1 MTGVQT
7 CALPICIAEK
17 VGKIDV
23 LVEAQ
28 KRLEEN
34 QAKMELAIGKM
45 ADAVTRLAVM
55 EERQNAVR
63 GEITTL
69 SEKIDRVEQ
78 EHKESMKKVM
88 DVVERLEHRTDELE
102 RAEELNLQV
111 RKWFFAAIATV
122 GSILAYG
129 IAKYFG
135 LS

>member
-1 MTGVQT
+1 MDDRELLGR
-7 CALPICIAEK
+7 IAEK

-34 QAKMELAIGKM
+34 QAKMELAIDKM

-55 EERQNAVR
+55 EERQNVVR
-63 GEITTL
+63 GEIIVL

-78 EHKESMKKVM
+78 ERKEDMKKVM
-88 DVVERLEHRTDELE
+88 DVVERLERRTDKLE
-102 RAEELNLQV
+102 RAEELNLQIRRWV
-111 RKWFFAAIATV
+111 FASIATV
-122 GSILAYG
+122 GTIIAYG

-135 LS
+135 V

>member
-1 MTGVQT
+1 MDDRELLGR
-7 CALPICIAEK
+7 IAEK

-78 EHKESMKKVM
+78 ERKENMEKVM
-88 DVVERLEHRTDELE
+88 VAVERLEHRTDKLE

>member
-1 MTGVQT
+1 MDDRELLGR
-7 CALPICIAEK
+7 IAEK
-17 VGKIDV
+17 IGKIDV

-34 QAKMELAIGKM
+34 QVKMELAIGKM
-45 ADAVTRLAVM
+45 ADAVTRLAIM

-63 GEITTL
+63 GEIVTL

-78 EHKESMKKVM
+78 ERKENMKKIM
-88 DVVERLEHRTDELE
+88 GVVERLEHRTDKLE
-102 RAEELNLQV
+102 RAEELNLQI
-111 RKWFFAAIATV
+111 RKWFFAGIATV

>member
-1 MTGVQT
+1 MDDRE
-7 CALPICIAEK
+7 LLDRIAEK

-34 QAKMELAIGKM
+34 HAKMEIAIGQM
-45 ADAVTRLAVM
+45 ADAITRLAVM
-55 EERQNAVR
+55 EERQNVVR
-63 GEITTL
+63 GEIITL
-69 SEKIDRVEQ
+69 SKKIDRVDQ
-78 EHKESMKKVM
+78 ERKENIKSVM
-88 DVVERLEHRTDELE
+88 DVVERLEHRTDKLE
-102 RAEELNLQV
+102 RAEELDSQI
-111 RKWFFAAIATV
+111 RKWFFAGIATV

>member
-1 MTGVQT
+1 MDGRE
-7 CALPICIAEK
+7 LLDRIAEK

-34 QAKMELAIGKM
+34 QAKMETVIGQM
-45 ADAVTRLAVM
+45 ADAITRLAVM

-69 SEKIDRVEQ
+69 SGKIDQVEQ
-78 EHKESMKKVM
+78 ERKENMKKVL
-88 DVVERLEHRTDELE
+88 DVVERLEHRTDKLE
-102 RAEELNLQV
+102 RAEELNMQI
-111 RKWFFAAIATV
+111 RKWFFAGIATV

>member
-1 MTGVQT
+1 MDDRELLGR
-7 CALPICIAEK
+7 IAEK

-78 EHKESMKKVM
+78 ERKENMKKVM
-88 DVVERLEHRTDELE
+88 DVVERLEHRTDTLE
-102 RAEELNLQV
+102 RAEELNMQI
-111 RKWFFAAIATV
+111 RKWFFAGIATV

-135 LS
+135 LA

>member
-1 MTGVQT
+1 MDDRELLGR
-7 CALPICIAEK
+7 IAEK
-17 VGKIDV
+17 VSKIDV

-34 QAKMELAIGKM
+34 QEKMELAIGKM

-63 GEITTL
+63 GEITIL
-69 SEKIDRVEQ
+69 SEKIDRGEQ
-78 EHKESMKKVM
+78 ECEKGIKKVM
-88 DVVERLEHRTDELE
+88 DVVERLEHRMDKLE
-102 RAEELNLQV
+102 RAEELNMQL
-111 RKWFFAAIATV
+111 RKWFFAGIATI
-122 GSILAYG
+122 GSILTYG

>member
-1 MTGVQT
+1 MDDRELLGR
-7 CALPICIAEK
+7 IAEK

-34 QAKMELAIGKM
+34 QAKMELAIDKM

-55 EERQNAVR
+55 EERQNVVR
-63 GEITTL
+63 GEIIVL

-78 EHKESMKKVM
+78 ERKEDMKKVM
-88 DVVERLEHRTDELE
+88 DVVERLERRTDKLE
-102 RAEELNLQV
+102 RAEELNLQIRRWV
-111 RKWFFAAIATV
+111 FASIATV

-135 LS
+135 V

>member
-1 MTGVQT
+1 MDDRELLGR
-7 CALPICIAEK
+7 IAEK
-17 VGKIDV
+17 IGKIDV

-34 QAKMELAIGKM
+34 QSKMELAIGKM

-63 GEITTL
+63 GEIVTL

-78 EHKESMKKVM
+78 ERKENMKKIM
-88 DVVERLEHRTDELE
+88 GVVERLEHRTDKLE
-102 RAEELNLQV
+102 RAEELNLQI
-111 RKWFFAAIATV
+111 RKWFFAGIATV

>member
-1 MTGVQT
+1 MDDRELLGR
-7 CALPICIAEK
+7 IAEK

-34 QAKMELAIGKM
+34 QVKMELAIGKM

-63 GEITTL
+63 GEIVTL

-78 EHKESMKKVM
+78 ERKENMKKIM
-88 DVVERLEHRTDELE
+88 GVVERLEHRTDKLE
-102 RAEELNLQV
+102 RAEELNLQI
-111 RKWFFAAIATV
+111 RKWFFAGIATV

>member
-1 MTGVQT
+1 MDDRELLGR
-7 CALPICIAEK
+7 IAEK
-17 VGKIDV
+17 VSKIDV

-63 GEITTL
+63 GEIIVL

-78 EHKESMKKVM
+78 ERKENMKKVM
-88 DVVERLEHRTDELE
+88 DVVERLEHRTDKLE
-102 RAEELNLQV
+102 RAEELNLQI
-111 RKWFFAAIATV
+111 RKWFFAGIATV

>member
-1 MTGVQT
+1 MDDRELLGR
-7 CALPICIAEK
+7 IADK
-17 VGKIDV
+17 VSKIDV

-34 QAKMELAIGKM
+34 QAKMETAIEQM
-45 ADAVTRLAVM
+45 ADAITRLAVM

-78 EHKESMKKVM
+78 ERKENMKRVM
-88 DVVERLEHRTDELE
+88 DVVERLEHRTDKLE
-102 RAEELNLQV
+102 RAEELNMQI
-111 RKWFFAAIATV
+111 RKWFFAGIATV

>member
-1 MTGVQT
+1 MDDRELLGR
-7 CALPICIAEK
+7 IAEK

-63 GEITTL
+63 GEIIVL

-78 EHKESMKKVM
+78 ERKEDMKKVM
-88 DVVERLEHRTDELE
+88 DVVERLERRTDKLE
-102 RAEELNLQV
+102 RAEELNLQIRRWV
-111 RKWFFAAIATV
+111 FASIATV

-135 LS
+135 V

>member
-1 MTGVQT
+1 MDDRELLGR
-7 CALPICIAEK
+7 IAEK

-45 ADAVTRLAVM
+45 ADAVTRLAIM

-69 SEKIDRVEQ
+69 SEKIDRAEQ
-78 EHKESMKKVM
+78 ERKENMKKVM
-88 DVVERLEHRTDELE
+88 GVVERLEHRTDKLE
-102 RAEELNLQV
+102 RAEELNMQI
-111 RKWFFAAIATV
+111 RKWFFAGIATV

-135 LS
+135 LT

>member
-1 MTGVQT
+1 MDDRELLGR
-7 CALPICIAEK
+7 IAEK

-45 ADAVTRLAVM
+45 ADAVARLAVM

-63 GEITTL
+63 GEINIL

-78 EHKESMKKVM
+78 DRKENMKKALE
-88 DVVERLEHRTDELE
+88 VVARLERRTDKLE
-102 RAEELNLQV
+102 RAEELNMQI
-111 RKWFFAAIATV
+111 RKWFFAGIATV

-135 LS
+135 ML

>member
-1 MTGVQT
+1 MDDRELLGR
-7 CALPICIAEK
+7 IAEK

-55 EERQNAVR
+55 EERQNVVR

-78 EHKESMKKVM
+78 ERKENMKKVM
-88 DVVERLEHRTDELE
+88 DVVERLEHRMDKLE
-102 RAEELNLQV
+102 RAEELNMQV
-111 RKWFFAAIATV
+111 RRWFFAGIATV

>member
-1 MTGVQT
+1 MDERE
-7 CALPICIAEK
+7 LLDRIAEK

-78 EHKESMKKVM
+78 ERKENMKRVM
-88 DVVERLEHRTDELE
+88 DAVERLEHRTDKLE
-102 RAEELNLQV
+102 RAEELNMQI
-111 RKWFFAAIATV
+111 RRWFFAGIATV

>member
-1 MTGVQT
+1 MDDRELLGR
-7 CALPICIAEK
+7 IAEK

-45 ADAVTRLAVM
+45 ADAVARLAVM

-78 EHKESMKKVM
+78 ERKENMKKVM
-88 DVVERLEHRTDELE
+88 DVVERLEHRTDKLE
-102 RAEELNLQV
+102 RAEELNLQI
-111 RKWFFAAIATV
+111 RKWFFAGIATV

>member
-1 MTGVQT
+1 MDDRE
-7 CALPICIAEK
+7 LLDRIAEK

-34 QAKMELAIGKM
+34 HAKMEIAIGQM
-45 ADAVTRLAVM
+45 ADAITRLAVM
-55 EERQNAVR
+55 EERQNVVR
-63 GEITTL
+63 GEIITL
-69 SEKIDRVEQ
+69 SKKIDRVDQ
-78 EHKESMKKVM
+78 ERKENIKRVM
-88 DVVERLEHRTDELE
+88 DVVERLEHRTDKLE
-102 RAEELNLQV
+102 RAEELDSQI
-111 RKWFFAAIATV
+111 RKWFFAGIATV

>member
-1 MTGVQT
+1 MNDHE
-7 CALPICIAEK
+7 LLDRIAEK
-17 VGKIDV
+17 VNKIDV

-34 QAKMELAIGKM
+34 QAKMELAIDKM

-55 EERQNAVR
+55 EERQNTVR
-63 GEITTL
+63 GEIATL

-78 EHKESMKKVM
+78 ERKENMRKIM
-88 DVVERLEHRTDELE
+88 DAVERLEHRTDKLE
-102 RAEELNLQV
+102 RAEELNIQIRRWV
-111 RKWFFAAIATV
+111 FAGIATV

>member
-1 MTGVQT
+1 MDDRE
-7 CALPICIAEK
+7 LLNRIAEK

-34 QAKMELAIGKM
+34 QAKMELAIGRM
-45 ADAVTRLAVM
+45 ADAITRLAVM

-63 GEITTL
+63 GEIIVL

-78 EHKESMKKVM
+78 ERKENMKKVM
-88 DVVERLEHRTDELE
+88 DVVARLEHRIDKLE
-102 RAEELNLQV
+102 RAEELNLQI
-111 RKWFFAAIATV
+111 RKWFFAGIATV
-122 GSILAYG
+122 GSVLAYG

>member
-1 MTGVQT
+1 MDDRELLGR
-7 CALPICIAEK
+7 IAEK

-34 QAKMELAIGKM
+34 QAKMEAAIGKM
-45 ADAVTRLAVM
+45 ADAVTRLAIM

-78 EHKESMKKVM
+78 ERKENMKKIM
-88 DVVERLEHRTDELE
+88 DVVERLEHRTDKLE
-102 RAEELNLQV
+102 RAEELNLQI
-111 RKWFFAAIATV
+111 RRWFFAGIATV

>member
-1 MTGVQT
+1 MDDRELLGR
-7 CALPICIAEK
+7 IAEK

-34 QAKMELAIGKM
+34 QAKMELAIDKM

-55 EERQNAVR
+55 EERQNVVR
-63 GEITTL
+63 GEIIVL

-78 EHKESMKKVM
+78 ERKENMKKVM
-88 DVVERLEHRTDELE
+88 DVVERLERRTDKLE
-102 RAEELNLQV
+102 RAEELNLQIRRWV
-111 RKWFFAAIATV
+111 FASIATV
-122 GSILAYG
+122 GTIIAYG

-135 LS
+135 VS

>member
-1 MTGVQT
+1 MDDRELLGR
-7 CALPICIAEK
+7 IAEK

-45 ADAVTRLAVM
+45 ADAVARLAVM

-78 EHKESMKKVM
+78 ERKENMKKVM
-88 DVVERLEHRTDELE
+88 DVVERLEHRTDKLE
-102 RAEELNLQV
+102 RAEELNMQV
-111 RKWFFAAIATV
+111 RKWFFAGIATV

>member
-1 MTGVQT
+1 MDDRELLGR
-7 CALPICIAEK
+7 IAEK

-55 EERQNAVR
+55 EERQNTVR

-69 SEKIDRVEQ
+69 SEKIDQAEQ
-78 EHKESMKKVM
+78 ERKEDMKKVM
-88 DVVERLEHRTDELE
+88 DVVERLEHRTDKLE
-102 RAEELNLQV
+102 RAEELNMQI
-111 RKWFFAAIATV
+111 RKWFFAGIATV

>member
-1 MTGVQT
+1 MDDRE
-7 CALPICIAEK
+7 LLNRIADK
-17 VGKIDV
+17 VSKIDV

-34 QAKMELAIGKM
+34 QAKMETAIEQM
-45 ADAVTRLAVM
+45 ADAITRLAVM

-78 EHKESMKKVM
+78 ERKENMKRVM
-88 DVVERLEHRTDELE
+88 DVVERLEHRVDKLE
-102 RAEELNLQV
+102 RSEELNMQI
-111 RKWFFAAIATV
+111 RKWFFAGIATV

>member
-1 MTGVQT
+1 MDDRELLG
-7 CALPICIAEK
+7 LIAEK

-34 QAKMELAIGKM
+34 QAKMETAIGRM
-45 ADAVTRLAVM
+45 ADAVTRLAVV

-63 GEITTL
+63 GEITAL
-69 SEKIDRVEQ
+69 SEKIDRAEQ
-78 EHKESMKKVM
+78 ERKENMKKVM
-88 DVVERLEHRTDELE
+88 DVVERLEHRTDKLE
-102 RAEELNLQV
+102 RAEELNMQI
-111 RKWFFAAIATV
+111 RRWFFAGIATV

>member
-1 MTGVQT
+1 MDDCELLGR
-7 CALPICIAEK
+7 IAEK
-17 VGKIDV
+17 VGKLDV

-45 ADAVTRLAVM
+45 ADAVTRLAIM

-63 GEITTL
+63 GEIITL

-78 EHKESMKKVM
+78 ERKEHMKKVM
-88 DVVERLEHRTDELE
+88 DVVERLEHRTDKLE
-102 RAEELNLQV
+102 RAEELNLQI
-111 RKWFFAAIATV
+111 RKWFFAGIATV

-135 LS
+135 LT

>member
-1 MTGVQT
+1 MDDRELLGR
-7 CALPICIAEK
+7 IAEK

-63 GEITTL
+63 GEITIL

-78 EHKESMKKVM
+78 ERKENMKKVM
-88 DVVERLEHRTDELE
+88 DVVERLEHRTDKLE

>member
-1 MTGVQT
+1 MDDRELLGR
-7 CALPICIAEK
+7 IAEK
-17 VGKIDV
+17 VGKIDI

-34 QAKMELAIGKM
+34 QSKMELAIGKM

-63 GEITTL
+63 GEIVTL

-78 EHKESMKKVM
+78 ERKENMKKIM
-88 DVVERLEHRTDELE
+88 GVVERLEHRTDKLE
-102 RAEELNLQV
+102 RAEELNLQI
-111 RKWFFAAIATV
+111 RKWFFAGIATV